1 MPATTPHE
9 PPTRRAQIL
18 IVDRNPAR
26 TVLSEA
32 VRRLGHTL
40 CHAADPGPQAAD
52 LPAGAS
58 PDLALIGLGDEAAEA
73 ALETAARVAERLDV
87 PVVYVTETTNAA
99 LLERAQHT
107 RPHSYVLRQADPRQL
122 DLAIRGA
129 LGVATRNRNG
139 ARAAWNSAVLR
150 GLFDRLSDAVIV
162 ADVRGRFVAMN
173 AAARA
178 IGPYDPAHPEA
189 WSERYAIYQADGE
202 TEFALRDLPL
212 TSAIRG
218 EATDEALMRLRPLLP
233 DAGSEDI
240 WLVASGYPLR
250 DAVGRCI
257 GGAVVLRDVTSSSQE
272 AARARRMEAE
282 LHERVQVLD
291 AIIRSMGDGV
301 VVTDAQLRIT
311 LANPSARRIL
321 GSDIPDHIPDEWA
334 GDTGLFYPDR
344 ETRVPTEE
352 TPSARAVRGETLE
365 DLVLFVRSP
374 RIPEGVYI
382 SVNASPLRDEA
393 HRIAGSVA
401 VFRDVSERKM
411 QEEAL
416 LQAFAHG
423 RLEVIDTLQHNIGN
437 AINSVAT
444 GVDTLHEWL
453 EDNELVR
460 RFDALAGLVR
470 EHERD
475 WIAWLE
481 HDDRGRQLRPFLLAL
496 ISDLTREQ
504 RNLWNTT
511 TRVRERVRHI
521 VGIIRA
527 QAAFTNGA
535 VERKTIDL
543 AQTLADAVT
552 VVQEGLGRRSV
563 EIEVDCSRAPGELLV
578 QEGRFQ
584 QLLVN
589 LLVNALEAT
598 DERAARLG
606 TDGWRPRVRLSAYRA
621 SEEGTLTIDVI
632 DNGIGLDASQLAS
645 VFAAGYTTKKD
656 GAGLGLH
663 SAANFVI
670 GSGGTIRP
678 LSDGI
683 GRGTTM
689 RVTLRLSKPSP
700 KEPASDGGD
709 DRAP

>member
-1 MPATTPHE
+1 MPWRKRPGTGRLRVAAEVRIGICFNPRGVPATTSHE
-9 PPTRRAQIL
+9 PPTPRVQVL
-18 IVDRNPAR
+18 IAATDPAR
-26 TVLSEA
+26 TALAEA
-32 VRRLGHTL
+32 VKRLGYTV
-40 CHAADPGPQAAD
+40 CHAAEPGPKAVD
-52 LPAGAS
+52 LPEGAS
-58 PDLALIGLGDEAAEA
+58 PDLALIGLEDEAVEV
-73 ALETAARVAERLDV
+73 ALETAGRVAERFDAPIV
-87 PVVYVTETTNAA
+87 FVTGTTNAA

-107 RPHSYVLRQADPRQL
+107 RPYGYVLWQADPRQL
-122 DLAIRGA
+122 DLTIRAA
-129 LGVATRNRNG
+129 LG
-139 ARAAWNSAVLR
+139 S
-150 GLFDRLSDAVIV
+150 
-162 ADVRGRFVAMN
+162 
-173 AAARA
+173 
-178 IGPYDPAHPEA
+178 HE
-189 WSERYAIYQADGE
+189 
-202 TEFALRDLPL
+202 
-212 TSAIRG
+212 
-218 EATDEALMRLRPLLP
+218 
-233 DAGSEDI
+233 
-240 WLVASGYPLR
+240 
-250 DAVGRCI
+250 
-257 GGAVVLRDVTSSSQE
+257 
-272 AARARRMEAE
+272 ARARSIGAE

-291 AIIRSMGDGV
+291 AMIRSMGDGV

-321 GSDIPDHIPDEWA
+321 GSDLPDDIPDEWA
-334 GDTGLFYPDR
+334 DDTGLYYLDR
-344 ETRVPTEE
+344 KTRVPREE
-352 TPSARAVRGETLE
+352 TPSARAVRGETIE

-374 RIPEGVYI
+374 SIPEGVHI

-401 VFRDVSERKM
+401 VFRDVSARKM

-460 RFDALAGLVR
+460 RFDVLAGLVR

-475 WIAWLE
+475 WIPWLA
-481 HDDRGRQLRPFLLAL
+481 HDDQGRRIRPFLLAL

-504 RNLWNTT
+504 RSLWNTT

-521 VGIIRA
+521 VDIIRA

-535 VERKTIDL
+535 VERQAIDL

-563 EIEVDCSRAPGELLV
+563 EIEVDCSRAPGRLLV

-589 LLVNALEAT
+589 LLINALEAT

-621 SEEGTLTIDVI
+621 SEEGMLAIDVI
-632 DNGIGLDASQLAS
+632 DNGIGLEASQLPS

-656 GAGLGLH
+656 GTGLGLH
-663 SAANFVI
+663 TAANFVI
-670 GSGGTIRP
+670 GSGGSIRP

-689 RVTLRLSKPSP
+689 RVTLRLSEPGP
-700 KEPASDGGD
+700 EEPASDGGEEP
-709 DRAP
+709 RRR

>member
-9 PPTRRAQIL
+9 PPTPPVQVL
-18 IVDRNPAR
+18 IVDTEPAR
-26 TVLSEA
+26 TALSEA
-32 VRRLGHTL
+32 VSRLGHTV
-40 CHAADPGPQAAD
+40 CHAADPGPQAVD

-58 PDLALIGLGDEAAEA
+58 PDLALIGLEAEGGED
-73 ALETAARVAERLDV
+73 ALETAGRIAARLGV
-87 PVVYVTETTNAA
+87 PIVYVTGTTDAG
-99 LLERAQHT
+99 LLERAQDT
-107 RPHSYVLRQADPRQL
+107 RPHGYVLRQADPRQL
-122 DLAIRGA
+122 DLTIRGA
-129 LGVATRNRNG
+129 LGAAARNRNG
-139 ARAAWNSAVLR
+139 VRAAWNSAVLQ

-162 ADVRGRFVAMN
+162 ADVRGKFVAMN

-202 TEFALRDLPL
+202 TPFALRDLPL

-218 EATDEALMRLRPLLP
+218 ESTDGTLLRLRPLQHET
-233 DAGSEDI
+233 GSEDI
-240 WLVASGYPLR
+240 WLIASGYPLR
-250 DAVGRCI
+250 DASGRCI
-257 GGAVVLRDVTSSSQE
+257 GGAVVLRNVTSSSQE
-272 AARARRMEAE
+272 AARAGRIEAE
-282 LHERVQVLD
+282 LHERV
-291 AIIRSMGDGV
+291 
-301 VVTDAQLRIT
+301 
-311 LANPSARRIL
+311 
-321 GSDIPDHIPDEWA
+321 
-334 GDTGLFYPDR
+334 
-344 ETRVPTEE
+344 
-352 TPSARAVRGETLE
+352 
-365 DLVLFVRSP
+365 
-374 RIPEGVYI
+374 
-382 SVNASPLRDEA
+382 
-393 HRIAGSVA
+393 
-401 VFRDVSERKM
+401 
-411 QEEAL
+411 

-470 EHERD
+470 EHESD
-475 WIAWLE
+475 WIDWLA
-481 HDDRGRQLRPFLLAL
+481 HDDQGRRIRPFLLAL

-504 RNLWNTT
+504 RSLRKTT
-511 TRVRERVRHI
+511 DRVRERVRHI
-521 VGIIRA
+521 VDIIRA

-552 VVQEGLGRRSV
+552 VVQEGLGRRGV
-563 EIEVDCSRAPGELLV
+563 DIEVDCSRAPGELLV

-606 TDGWRPRVRLSAYRA
+606 TDGWRPRVRLSAYRS
-621 SEEGTLTIDVI
+621 SEEGMLTIDVI
-632 DNGIGLDASQLAS
+632 DNGIGLEASQLPS

-656 GAGLGLH
+656 GTGLGLH
-663 SAANFVI
+663 SAANFVV
-670 GSGGTIRP
+670 GSGGSIRP

-683 GRGTTM
+683 GAGTTM
-689 RVTLRLSKPSP
+689 RVSLRLAAPGPATP
-700 KEPASDGGD
+700 KSDRGNE
-709 DRAP
+709 RTRP

>member
-9 PPTRRAQIL
+9 PPTPRARIL
-18 IVDRNPAR
+18 IVDTDPAR
-26 TVLSEA
+26 TALSEA
-32 VRRLGHTL
+32 VSRLGHTV
-40 CHAADPGPQAAD
+40 CHAAEPGPKAVD
-52 LPAGAS
+52 LPAGAN
-58 PDLALIGLGDEAAEA
+58 PDLALIALEAEGADV
-73 ALETAARVAERLDV
+73 ALETAGQIAARLDV
-87 PVVYVTETTNAA
+87 PLVYVTETTDAV
-99 LLERAQHT
+99 LLERAQRT
-107 RPHSYVLRQADPRQL
+107 RPHGYVLRAADPRQL
-122 DLAIRGA
+122 DLTIRGA
-129 LGVATRNRNG
+129 LGAGARNRNG
-139 ARAAWNSAVLR
+139 ARAAWNSAVLQ

-189 WSERYAIYQADGE
+189 WSDRYAIYRADGE
-202 TEFALRDLPL
+202 TPFALEDLPL
-212 TSAIRG
+212 ASAIRG
-218 EATDEALMRLRPLLP
+218 ESTDEALLRLRPLESEA
-233 DAGSEDI
+233 DSEDI

-250 DAVGRCI
+250 DAGGRCI
-257 GGAVVLRDVTSSSQE
+257 GGAVVLRNVTAGSQE
-272 AARARRMEAE
+272 EARAREIEAE

-311 LANPSARRIL
+311 LANPSARRII
-321 GSDIPDHIPDEWA
+321 GADIPDRIPDDWPH
-334 GDTGLFYPDR
+334 DTGLFYLDR
-344 ETRVPTEE
+344 ETRVPLEAM
-352 TPSARAVRGETLE
+352 PSVRAVRGETIE
-365 DLVLFVRSP
+365 DLALFVRIPS
-374 RIPEGVYI
+374 IPEGVYI
-382 SVNASPLRDEA
+382 SVNASPLRDA
-393 HRIAGSVA
+393 AQRIAGSVA

-423 RLEVIDTLQHNIGN
+423 RLEVIDTLLHNIGN

-453 EDNELVR
+453 EDNELLR

-470 EHERD
+470 KHERD
-475 WIAWLE
+475 WIDWLT
-481 HDDRGRQLRPFLLAL
+481 HDERGRQIRPFLLAL

-504 RNLWNTT
+504 RSLWKTT

-521 VGIIRA
+521 VDIIRA

-535 VERKTIDL
+535 LERKTIDL

-552 VVQEGLGRRSV
+552 VVEEGLGRRGV
-563 EIEVDCSRAPGELLV
+563 EIEIDCSRAPRELLV

-589 LLVNALEAT
+589 LLMNALEAT

-606 TDGWRPRVRLSAYRA
+606 TDGWRPRIRLSAYRA
-621 SEEGTLTIDVI
+621 SEEGMLTIDVI
-632 DNGIGLDASQLAS
+632 DNGIGLDAAQLPS
-645 VFAAGYTTKKD
+645 LFAAGYTTKKD
-656 GAGLGLH
+656 GTGLGLH

-670 GSGGTIRP
+670 GTGGSIRP

-689 RVTLRLSKPSP
+689 RVTLRLSEPGRGK
-700 KEPASDGGD
+700 PASDGE
-709 DRAP
+709 AE